1 MASIDPLADPLE
13 ESITNQS
20 WCTTHQYFK
29 DDMDIF
35 GCLEFSLAAHAWPFC
50 KYFLHLMMHLF
61 DLLLDPQ

>member
-29 DDMDIF
+29 DDVDIF
-35 GCLEFSLAAHAWPFC
+35 GCLEFSPAQHMLSHSVSTF
-50 KYFLHLMMHLF
+50 FI
-61 DLLLDPQ
+61 